1 MSLKKKKVIVAVSA
15 VCLFFCIALSGLLMN
30 KNKYAYASDNNLYYT
45 IAQDYQLADSGEMI
59 VSFQAK
65 EKNRTLIIPEY
76 QYFDFEKD
84 VYEGRILQAVP
95 DDQNGI
101 FSARLIKETEKWDLP
116 PVIADQLSGAVF
128 EIYYYEDNAEDL
140 YAIYLP
146 ADEKIISYIEAHYEK
161 DVEESSVATARER
174 MSGIRNFLRTNPVVF
189 APSGN
194 RIDRYPQGFRRMN
207 VQSVSDSSDIT
218 QPYEY
223 NPGDFDEYTN
233 EEDYFNGSGKSLR

>member
-146 ADEKIISYIEAHYEK
+146 ADEKIISYIEAH
-161 DVEESSVATARER
+161 
-174 MSGIRNFLRTNPVVF
+174 
-189 APSGN
+189 
-194 RIDRYPQGFRRMN
+194 
-207 VQSVSDSSDIT
+207 
-218 QPYEY
+218 
-223 NPGDFDEYTN
+223 
-233 EEDYFNGSGKSLR
+233 